1 MKFIDPRIGYSL
13 MNSFVK
19 NIFLML
25 NAALLTAC
33 GSSSSDSKGVE
44 PYSLDDYQGRAVS
57 SSTLA
62 GTWVSVSSGEVN
74 YSGDFGDVYEEFSS
88 KAYFIIRAT
97 HRPSYKKASCFSGF
111 YDIEQEEGDEFSFE
125 GIKGTFTN
133 NNSFSGDR
141 QVEFQSE
148 DSPAEHYSES
158 SYERFQMIKIS
169 DGVEAIGAVSTTI
182 AEDEVIMDE
191 AICFQQTR
199 RRMHFINSEIDG
211 IHNEAGFVV
220 GVDDGYQLSM
230 WEWDGNTADL
240 AKTMFVQGQDFS
252 STDGNDTDFTVNY
265 ESNSSHN
272 ITFSTSDK
280 FREIRG
286 DVKIQ
291 LPSY

>member
-1 MKFIDPRIGYSL
+1 MKFIDPRNGYSL

-19 NIFLML
+19 SIFLML
-25 NAALLTAC
+25 SAALLTAC

-57 SSTLA
+57 SSSLA

-74 YSGDFGDVYEEFSS
+74 YSSDFGDVYEEFSS

-97 HRPSYKKASCFSGF
+97 NSSSYQKASCFSGF
-111 YDIEQEEGDEFSFE
+111 YDIEFEEGDEYSFE

-141 QVEFQSE
+141 RVEFQSVNGP
-148 DSPAEHYSES
+148 DGPYSES
-158 SYERFQMIKIS
+158 SYEKFQMIKIS
-169 DGVEAIGAVSTTI
+169 DEVESIGAVSTII
-182 AEDEVIMDE
+182 AEEEVIMDE

-220 GVDDGYQLSM
+220 GVDGGYQLSM
-230 WEWDGNTADL
+230 WEWDGDTADS

-252 STDGNDTDFTVNY
+252 STDSNDTDFTLNY

-272 ITFSTSDK
+272 ITFSASDK
-280 FREIRG
+280 IREIRG
-286 DVKIQ
+286 DVEIQ